1 MSLARKSARRPLIPK
16 LGDLEVAVLEYVWAS
31 ADVAAKDAH
40 AAVGLKRGISLNT
53 VQSTLER
60 LFRKKLLTRVK
71 AGHSFRY
78 SACVAR
84 EELVASLINDVL
96 GRFSSDSSAALAAFV
111 EAADSLDDSA
121 LQALEAELR
130 KRRQRGKSS

>member
-1 MSLARKSARRPLIPK
+1 MPLIPK

-31 ADVAAKDAH
+31 ADVAAKEAH

-71 AGHSFRY
+71 TGHSFRY
-78 SACVAR
+78 SACIAR
-84 EELVASLINDVL
+84 EELVARLISDVL

-111 EAADSLDDSA
+111 EAADNLDENA

>member
-1 MSLARKSARRPLIPK
+1 MPRKSAPIPAIPR

-40 AAVGLKRGISLNT
+40 AAVGIKRGISLNT

-60 LFRKKLLTRVK
+60 LFRKKLLTRLK

-78 SACVAR
+78 SACIAR
-84 EELVASLINDVL
+84 EELVGSLINDVL
-96 GRFSSDSSAALAAFV
+96 GRFTSDSSAALAAFV

-121 LQALEAELR
+121 LLALEAELK

>member
-1 MSLARKSARRPLIPK
+1 MPRKSARIPSIPK

-31 ADVAAKDAH
+31 DEVAAKDAH

-78 SACVAR
+78 SACIAR
-84 EELVASLINDVL
+84 EELLAGLINDVL
-96 GRFSSDSSAALAAFV
+96 GRFRSDSSAALAAFV